1 MTAVTD
7 AALAAA
13 TTITDYKNLAI
24 ETHAESVLAPLIK
37 FTEDQVQQQLE
48 ETNKRTQVLQ
58 DLETL
63 SQNIRLDEGGT
74 NWEENEAV
82 KKLIDLA
89 RELKT
94 VLPEGYVWTK
104 EQGSAILEGIK
115 GTVDKL
121 NNLNNKDEYR
131 LRKMVDHISNLY
143 MLLKTIASK
152 SDETKKF
159 MLQR

>member
-1 MTAVTD
+1 MPEISEVAQT
-7 AALAAA
+7 AAA
-13 TTITDYKNLAI
+13 AVTDYKNLSI
-24 ETHAESVLAPLIK
+24 EAHAESVLSPLIK

-48 ETNKRTQVLQ
+48 ETNQRTKLLQ
-58 DLETL
+58 ELETL
-63 SQNIRLDEGGT
+63 SQNIRLAGGDMDWSA
-74 NWEENEAV
+74 NEEV

-89 RELKT
+89 RELGT
-94 VLPEGYVWTK
+94 TLPAGYVWPAA
-104 EQGSAILEGIK
+104 QASACIEGIK

-131 LRKMVDHISNLY
+131 IRKMVDHISNLY

-152 SDETKKF
+152 ADETKKF